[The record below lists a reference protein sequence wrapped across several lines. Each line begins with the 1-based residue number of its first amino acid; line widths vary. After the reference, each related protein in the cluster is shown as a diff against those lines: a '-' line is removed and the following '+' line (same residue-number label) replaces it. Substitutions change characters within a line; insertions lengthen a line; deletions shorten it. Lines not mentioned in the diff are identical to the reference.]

1 MENSLF
7 FYTNP
12 SVDENSTGLLCNLI
26 SPQLVANKCDQP
38 NRKYK
43 VLVVDPPW
51 NQGKTGK
58 RSVRPNQTTTL
69 DYPTM
74 SKESLMELPI
84 GEWADD
90 QSFLWLWATNSKD
103 KKTGE
108 PILRTAFDLMEAWGF
123 TFYTMVTWDK
133 RTGPCPF
140 GPYQVTTEHVLFG
153 YKGKVAFDKECLGKM
168 KTCFT
173 ESSTVHSAKPDSFYQ
188 TIAKYFKGN
197 RLDVFARQVRD
208 GFDGWG
214 NEYGSLTTDAKCGM
228 SKVFNA

>member
-1 MENSLF
+1 MSA
-7 FYTNP
+7 
-12 SVDENSTGLLCNLI
+12 D
-26 SPQLVANKCDQP
+26 
-38 NRKYK
+38 KYQ

-58 RSVRPNQTTTL
+58 RASRPNQTTSL
-69 DYPTM
+69 DYSTM
-74 SKESLMELPI
+74 TKEELLAFDI
-84 GEWADD
+84 DRWADD
-90 QSFLWLWATNSKD
+90 TSFLWLWATNSKD

-108 PILRTAFDLMEAWGF
+108 PILKSAFDIMSAWGF

-153 YKGKVAFDKECLGKM
+153 YRGKAVFDKKCLGKM

-173 ESSTVHSAKPDSFYQ
+173 APVTVHSRKPDEFYDMLARNFQ
-188 TIAKYFKGN
+188 GRRI
-197 RLDVFARQVRD
+197 DIFARQRRD

-214 NEYGSLTTDAKCGM
+214 DEYPEPHGWSI
-228 SKVFNA
+228 V